1 MNALRRIHAVLV
13 PGGLVLDTQPISAR
27 PPVTAADGVLGTLDM
42 RAWGTT
48 IEAVYRLVGATID
61 EGLFV
66 LDAEHRFVVTD
77 SFDEGRE
84 FVDAVRGWQGTRV
97 SRALSRRAA
106 VSPPPIRV
114 DQEVRLRV
122 LRALPTVGRAPAAER
137 SARSTSPST
146 SSPGRVH
153 AGSWRVGAVDVA
165 RAVRPLHDPRHR

>member
-1 MNALRRIHAVLV
+1 MNALRRIHAALV
-13 PGGLVLDTQPISAR
+13 PDGLVVDTQPVSAR
-27 PPVTAADGVLGTLDM
+27 PMVEAGGLQLGTLDM
-42 RAWGTT
+42 REWRTT
-48 IEAVYRLVGATID
+48 IEAVDRLVGATID

-66 LDAEHRFVVTD
+66 LDAEHRFVVPD

-122 LRALPTVGRAPAAER
+122 LRALP
-137 SARSTSPST
+137 
-146 SSPGRVH
+146 
-153 AGSWRVGAVDVA
+153 RVG
-165 RAVRPLHDPRHR
+165 